1 MFLRRKK
8 RITADVSELENDEKQ
23 LLSDF
28 LRSSLKGDAVVSGDK
43 ASVDSE
49 QFSLEDLKRLLNK
62 FVYHKNLNNKYWVAL
77 EGNLVR
83 VRRFDK
89 AKKQEKR
96 RKEETPPSTIAHGW

>member
-1 MFLRRKK
+1 MFLRHKK

-28 LRSSLKGDAVVSGDK
+28 LRSSLKVDAVVSGDK
-43 ASVDSE
+43 VSVDSE
-49 QFSLEDLKRLLNK
+49 HFSLEDLKRFVNK

-77 EGNLVR
+77 EGNLVG
-83 VRRFDK
+83 VHRFDK